1 MKRKIRTAFAVTIAL
16 ALVAVLTTR
25 SQAQTRLNDH
35 DMERVMGNLKKD
47 AKSFRPKFNDAV
59 HKSSIRKTSR
69 EKDAKNLAER
79 FQKDTEAMQN
89 AFKKKKKADKQ
100 LQTVRSTASQI
111 DELMTSL
118 QIGGAASQSWSKIQ
132 AELRQIEGGFGL

>member
-1 MKRKIRTAFAVTIAL
+1 
-16 ALVAVLTTR
+16 
-25 SQAQTRLNDH
+25 
-35 DMERVMGNLKKD
+35 MGNLKKD
-47 AKSFRPKFNDAV
+47 AKSFRSTFNDAV

-79 FQKDTEAMQN
+79 FQKDTEGMLN
-89 AFKKKKKADKQ
+89 AFKAKKKADTQ

-118 QIGGAASQSWSKIQ
+118 QISGAAAQSWSKIQ
-132 AELRQIEGGFGL
+132 AELKQIEGAFGL